1 MNDPINRQDAI
12 DALDCSMTITG
23 RKNAE
28 TVFEHMRSIRDRIKA
43 LPSAEAIPVSW
54 IEERI
59 INAEDAG
66 QTNLAR
72 MWLELINGYR
82 REHEREESVCRDSR

>member
-1 MNDPINRQDAI
+1 MRKLIDSEEYAKRMDA
-12 DALDCSMTITG
+12 DYPEYWEDVLD
-23 RKNAE
+23 E
-28 TVFEHMRSIRDRIKA
+28 TPEV
-43 LPSAEAIPVSW
+43 EAIPVSW

-66 QTNLAR
+66 QTLIAR

-82 REHEREESVCRDSR
+82 REQRKKQ